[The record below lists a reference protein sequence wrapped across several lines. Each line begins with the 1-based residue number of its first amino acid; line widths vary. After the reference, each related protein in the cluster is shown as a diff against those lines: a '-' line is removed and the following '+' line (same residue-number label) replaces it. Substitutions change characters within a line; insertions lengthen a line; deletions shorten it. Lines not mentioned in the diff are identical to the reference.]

1 MIFKKHKE
9 TILYLFFGAFTTLVN
24 IVSYLFFTRVI
35 LFNFMVANVLAW
47 IFAVLFA
54 YVTNKFFVF
63 ESRRVELKFLFK
75 EFLSFVSFRLISG
88 IIEMVIMYIMID
100 LLFVNDVIVKIFT
113 NIVVIVLNY
122 LFSKMII
129 FRKQKTDWVFKI
141 KCVFF

>member
-1 MIFKKHKE
+1 MILKKHRE

-35 LFNFMVANVLAW
+35 LFNFMVANALAW
-47 IFAVLFA
+47 ILAVLFA

-63 ESRRVELKFLFK
+63 ESKRIEIKFLFK
-75 EFLSFVSFRLISG
+75 EFLSFISFRLLSG
-88 IIEMVIMYIMID
+88 VVEMLIMYVMID

-129 FRKQKTDWVFKI
+129 FKNKK
-141 KCVFF
+141 

>member
-1 MIFKKHKE
+1 MILKKHRE

-35 LFNFMVANVLAW
+35 LFNFMLANSLAW
-47 IFAVLFA
+47 ILAVLFA

-63 ESRRVELKFLFK
+63 ESKRIEIRFVFK
-75 EFLSFVSFRLISG
+75 EFLSFVSFRLLSG
-88 IIEMVIMYIMID
+88 VVEMLIMYVLID
-100 LLFVNDVIVKIFT
+100 LLFVNDIIVKVFT

-129 FRKQKTDWVFKI
+129 FKKDNI
-141 KCVFF
+141 N

>member
-1 MIFKKHKE
+1 MILKKHRE

-35 LFNFMVANVLAW
+35 LFNFMVANALAW
-47 IFAVLFA
+47 ILAVLFA

-63 ESRRVELKFLFK
+63 ESKRIEIRFVFK
-75 EFLSFVSFRLISG
+75 EFLSFVSFRLLSVVV
-88 IIEMVIMYIMID
+88 EMLIMYVMID

-129 FRKQKTDWVFKI
+129 FKK
-141 KCVFF
+141 

>member
-1 MIFKKHKE
+1 MILKKHKE

-35 LFNFMVANVLAW
+35 LFNFMVANALAW
-47 IFAVLFA
+47 ILAVLFA

-63 ESRRVELKFLFK
+63 ESKRIEIRFVFK
-75 EFLSFVSFRLISG
+75 EFLSFVSFRLLSG
-88 IIEMVIMYIMID
+88 VVEMLIMYVMID

-129 FRKQKTDWVFKI
+129 FKNKK
-141 KCVFF
+141 

>member
-1 MIFKKHKE
+1 MILKKHKE

-35 LFNFMVANVLAW
+35 LFNFIVANALAW
-47 IFAVLFA
+47 ILAVLFA

-63 ESRRVELKFLFK
+63 ESKRIEIKFLFK
-75 EFLSFVSFRLISG
+75 EFLSFVSFRLLSG
-88 IIEMVIMYIMID
+88 VVEMLIMYVMID
-100 LLFVNDVIVKIFT
+100 LLFVNDVIVKVFT

-129 FRKQKTDWVFKI
+129 FKEK
-141 KCVFF
+141 

>member
-35 LFNFMVANVLAW
+35 SFDFMVANALAW
-47 IFAVLFA
+47 ILAVLFA

-63 ESRRVELKFLFK
+63 ESKKVEIKFLFK
-75 EFLSFVSFRLISG
+75 EFLSFVSFRLLSG
-88 IIEMVIMYIMID
+88 IIEMVIMYIMVD
-100 LLFVNDVIVKIFT
+100 LLFVNDLIVKIFT

-129 FRKQKTDWVFKI
+129 FKN
-141 KCVFF
+141 

>member
-1 MIFKKHKE
+1 MILKKHKE

-35 LFNFMVANVLAW
+35 LFNFMVANALAW
-47 IFAVLFA
+47 ILAVLFA

-63 ESRRVELKFLFK
+63 ESKRIEIKFLFK
-75 EFLSFVSFRLISG
+75 EFLSFVSFRLLSG
-88 IIEMVIMYIMID
+88 VVEMLIMYVMID

-129 FRKQKTDWVFKI
+129 FKNKK
-141 KCVFF
+141 

>member
-1 MIFKKHKE
+1 LKKHRE

-35 LFNFMVANVLAW
+35 LFNFMVANALAW
-47 IFAVLFA
+47 ILAVLFA

-63 ESRRVELKFLFK
+63 ESKRIEIRFVFK
-75 EFLSFVSFRLISG
+75 EFLSFVSFRLLSG
-88 IIEMVIMYIMID
+88 VVEMLIMYVMID

-129 FRKQKTDWVFKI
+129 FKK
-141 KCVFF
+141 

>member
-1 MIFKKHKE
+1 MILKKHKE

-35 LFNFMVANVLAW
+35 LFNFMVANVFSW
-47 IFAVLFA
+47 ILAVLFA

-63 ESRRVELKFLFK
+63 ESKRVEIRFLFK
-75 EFLSFVSFRLISG
+75 EFLSFVSFRLLSG
-88 IIEMVIMYIMID
+88 VIEMVIMYIMID
-100 LLFVNDVIVKIFT
+100 LLFVNDVIVKVFT

-129 FRKQKTDWVFKI
+129 FKN
-141 KCVFF
+141 

>member
-35 LFNFMVANVLAW
+35 LFNFMIANALAW
-47 IFAVLFA
+47 ILAVLFA

-63 ESRRVELKFLFK
+63 ESKITELRFLFK
-75 EFLSFVSFRLISG
+75 EFLSFVSFRLLSG
-88 IIEMVIMYIMID
+88 IIEMFIMYVMID
-100 LLFVNDVIVKIFT
+100 LLFVNDIIVKIFT
-113 NIVVIVLNY
+113 NVVVIVLNY

-129 FRKQKTDWVFKI
+129 FRKQKTD
-141 KCVFF
+141 

>member
-1 MIFKKHKE
+1 MILKKHRE

-35 LFNFMVANVLAW
+35 LFNFMLANSLAW
-47 IFAVLFA
+47 ILAVLFA

-63 ESRRVELKFLFK
+63 ESKRIEIRFVFK
-75 EFLSFVSFRLISG
+75 EFLSFVSFRLLSG
-88 IIEMVIMYIMID
+88 VVEMLIMYVMID
-100 LLFVNDVIVKIFT
+100 LLFVNDIIVKVFT

-129 FRKQKTDWVFKI
+129 FRK
-141 KCVFF
+141 

>member
-9 TILYLFFGAFTTLVN
+9 TILYLFFGAFTTLIN

-35 LFNFMVANVLAW
+35 SFNFMIANALAW
-47 IFAVLFA
+47 IIAVLFA

-63 ESRRVELKFLFK
+63 ESKKVEIKFLFK
-75 EFLSFVSFRLISG
+75 EFLSFVSFRLLSG

-100 LLFVNDVIVKIFT
+100 LLFVNDVIVKVFT

-129 FRKQKTDWVFKI
+129 FRKK
-141 KCVFF
+141 

>member
-1 MIFKKHKE
+1 MILKKHKE

-35 LFNFMVANVLAW
+35 LFNFMVANALAW
-47 IFAVLFA
+47 ILAVLFA

-63 ESRRVELKFLFK
+63 ESKRIEIRFVFK
-75 EFLSFVSFRLISG
+75 EFLSFVSFRLLSG
-88 IIEMVIMYIMID
+88 VVEMLIMYVMID

-129 FRKQKTDWVFKI
+129 FKK
-141 KCVFF
+141 

>member
-1 MIFKKHKE
+1 MILKKHRE
-9 TILYLFFGAFTTLVN
+9 TILYLFFGAFTTFVN

-35 LFNFMVANVLAW
+35 LFNFMVANALAW
-47 IFAVLFA
+47 ILAVLFA

-63 ESRRVELKFLFK
+63 ESKRIEIKFLFK
-75 EFLSFVSFRLISG
+75 EFLSFVSFRLLSG
-88 IIEMVIMYIMID
+88 VVEMLIMYVMID

-129 FRKQKTDWVFKI
+129 FKK
-141 KCVFF
+141 

>member
-1 MIFKKHKE
+1 MILKKHKE

-88 IIEMVIMYIMID
+88 IIEMIIMYIMID

-122 LFSKMII
+122 LFSKAII
-129 FRKQKTDWVFKI
+129 FRK
-141 KCVFF
+141 

>member
-1 MIFKKHKE
+1 MILKKHKE

-35 LFNFMVANVLAW
+35 LFNFMVANALAW
-47 IFAVLFA
+47 ILAVLFA

-63 ESRRVELKFLFK
+63 ESKRIEIKFLFK
-75 EFLSFVSFRLISG
+75 EFLSFVSFRLFSG
-88 IIEMVIMYIMID
+88 VVEMLIMYVMID
-100 LLFVNDVIVKIFT
+100 LLFVNDIIVKVFT

-129 FRKQKTDWVFKI
+129 FKEK
-141 KCVFF
+141 

>member
-35 LFNFMVANVLAW
+35 LFNFMVANALAW
-47 IFAVLFA
+47 VLAVLFA

-63 ESRRVELKFLFK
+63 ESKRIEIEFLFK
-75 EFLSFVSFRLISG
+75 EFLSFVSFRLLSG
-88 IIEMVIMYIMID
+88 VVEMLIMYVMID
-100 LLFVNDVIVKIFT
+100 LLFVNDIIVKVFT

-129 FRKQKTDWVFKI
+129 FKEK
-141 KCVFF
+141 

>member
-88 IIEMVIMYIMID
+88 IIEMVIMYIMVD

-113 NIVVIVLNY
+113 NIVVIISNY

-129 FRKQKTDWVFKI
+129 FRK
-141 KCVFF
+141 

>member
-1 MIFKKHKE
+1 MILKKHRE

-35 LFNFMVANVLAW
+35 LFNFMVANALAW
-47 IFAVLFA
+47 ILAVLFA

-63 ESRRVELKFLFK
+63 ESKRIEIKFLFK
-75 EFLSFVSFRLISG
+75 EFLSFVSFRLLSG
-88 IIEMVIMYIMID
+88 VVEMLIMYVMID

-129 FRKQKTDWVFKI
+129 FKNKK
-141 KCVFF
+141 

>member
-1 MIFKKHKE
+1 MILKKHRE

-35 LFNFMVANVLAW
+35 LFNFMVANALAW
-47 IFAVLFA
+47 ILAVLFA

-63 ESRRVELKFLFK
+63 ESKRIELRFLFK
-75 EFLSFVSFRLISG
+75 EFFSFVSFRLLSG
-88 IIEMVIMYIMID
+88 VVEMLIMYVMID

-129 FRKQKTDWVFKI
+129 FKNKK
-141 KCVFF
+141 

>member
-24 IVSYLFFTRVI
+24 IVSYLFFTRV
-35 LFNFMVANVLAW
+35 LSFNFMVANALAW
-47 IFAVLFA
+47 IIAVLFA

-63 ESRRVELKFLFK
+63 ESKKVEIKFLFK
-75 EFLSFVSFRLISG
+75 EFLSFVSFRLLSG
-88 IIEMVIMYIMID
+88 IIEMVIMYVMID
-100 LLFVNDVIVKIFT
+100 LLFVNDIIVKVFT

-129 FRKQKTDWVFKI
+129 FRK
-141 KCVFF
+141 

>member
-1 MIFKKHKE
+1 MILKKHRE

-35 LFNFMVANVLAW
+35 LFNFMVANALAW
-47 IFAVLFA
+47 ILAVLFA

-63 ESRRVELKFLFK
+63 ESKRIEIRFVFK
-75 EFLSFVSFRLISG
+75 EFLSFVSFRLLSG
-88 IIEMVIMYIMID
+88 VVEMLIMYVMID

-129 FRKQKTDWVFKI
+129 FKNK
-141 KCVFF
+141 

>member
-1 MIFKKHKE
+1 MIFKRHKE

-35 LFNFMVANVLAW
+35 SFNFMIANAFAW
-47 IFAVLFA
+47 IIAVLFA

-63 ESRRVELKFLFK
+63 ESKKVEIKFLFK
-75 EFLSFVSFRLISG
+75 EFLSFVGFRLLSG

-100 LLFVNDVIVKIFT
+100 LLFVNDIIVKVFT
-113 NIVVIVLNY
+113 NVVVIVLNY

-129 FRKQKTDWVFKI
+129 FRK
-141 KCVFF
+141 

>member
-35 LFNFMVANVLAW
+35 LFNFMVANALAW
-47 IFAVLFA
+47 ILAVLFA

-63 ESRRVELKFLFK
+63 ESKRIEIRFVFK
-75 EFLSFVSFRLISG
+75 EFLSFVSFRLLSG
-88 IIEMVIMYIMID
+88 VVEMLIMYIMID

-129 FRKQKTDWVFKI
+129 FKNKK
-141 KCVFF
+141 

>member
-1 MIFKKHKE
+1 MILKRHKE

-24 IVSYLFFTRVI
+24 IVYYLFFTRVI
-35 LFNFMVANVLAW
+35 LFNFMVANALAW
-47 IFAVLFA
+47 ILAVLFA

-63 ESRRVELKFLFK
+63 ESRIVELKFLFK
-75 EFLSFVSFRLISG
+75 EFLSFVSFRLFSG

-129 FRKQKTDWVFKI
+129 FRK
-141 KCVFF
+141 

>member
-1 MIFKKHKE
+1 MILKKHRE

-35 LFNFMVANVLAW
+35 LFNFMLANSLAW
-47 IFAVLFA
+47 ILAVLFA

-63 ESRRVELKFLFK
+63 ESKRIEIRFVFK
-75 EFLSFVSFRLISG
+75 EFLSFVSFRLLSG
-88 IIEMVIMYIMID
+88 VVEMLIMYVMID
-100 LLFVNDVIVKIFT
+100 LLFVNDIIVKVFT

-129 FRKQKTDWVFKI
+129 FKEK
-141 KCVFF
+141 